1 MPSMVHNIQRTHWTN
16 RFRLVGH
23 PKITDFTFKIDE
35 QSKRSSYVYSSMNLA
50 VDCGEKHGT
59 CYADMM
65 GGYSP
70 ERPMSIRV
78 CGVDKDG
85 ITDFNNR
92 FEVDWEDRKNK
103 DIIKTVGNAYL
114 IRVGLER
121 EVSGKPHIERFLSPY
136 DAIEYI
142 KEHLSNDD
150 VVTVTGNITYNEY
163 QGVTRMRRTIT
174 GVYLSDVTDPSDFEA
189 SFVQTVLI
197 DKDSTNLSD
206 TDKDT
211 GLMPVDGVVLDY
223 VKEINGHEIRGQ
235 WPYHYKFDFKFDTD
249 KPDVCKKIY
258 DFCFRPK
265 KKGYLKHVT
274 FEGEFVSSGAT
285 VNATWDDVP
294 DDVKQLVK
302 LGLYKEEEAI
312 AQCAANGPRTELAI
326 LIRPYIP
333 RGGNAQIYDD
343 TYSEEDIDVS
353 WAYAEIG
360 QQDVADDDIP
370 FESGESAGDGNTGE
384 DDDLP
389 EWLKNM

>member
-1 MPSMVHNIQRTHWTN
+1 MPEAVHNIQRTHWTS
-16 RFRLVGH
+16 RFRLVGR
-23 PKITDFTFKIDE
+23 PRVTDFTFKIDE
-35 QSKRSSYVYSSMNLA
+35 QSKRSSYVYSSMNLGI
-50 VDCGEKHGT
+50 DCGEKHGT

-70 ERPMSIRV
+70 ERPMPIRV

-163 QGVTRMRRTIT
+163 QGVTHMRRTIT

-235 WPYHYKFDFKFDTD
+235 WPYHYKFDFKFDTY

-343 TYSEEDIDVS
+343 TYSEGDIDVS

-370 FESGESAGDGNTGE
+370 FESGESAGDGSIG
-384 DDDLP
+384 DDDIP
-389 EWLKNM
+389 DWLKNM